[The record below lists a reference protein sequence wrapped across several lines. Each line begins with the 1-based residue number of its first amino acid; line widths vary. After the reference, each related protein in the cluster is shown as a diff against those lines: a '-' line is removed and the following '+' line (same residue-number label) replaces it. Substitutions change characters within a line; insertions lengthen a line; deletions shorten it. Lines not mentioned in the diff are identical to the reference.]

1 MANPQRRANRQAMYT
16 SLINAGYDPGTAGSI
31 ANNPNWDQANNQF
44 RNAMSNAPGKQQT
57 PQAASKPQKIK
68 SVQPPVQ
75 LSGGNVGVRQN
86 QKTKKK
92 KGQMSIA
99 RSANVVPLQEGAVG
113 YQGLRIS

>member
-1 MANPQRRANRQAMYT
+1 MANSQRRANRHNMFQA
-16 SLINAGYDPGTAGSI
+16 LLNAGYDGAFAGSI
-31 ANNPNWDQANNQF
+31 ANNPNWNQANDQF
-44 RNAMSNAPGKQQT
+44 RNALANAPGQQQT
-57 PQAASKPQKIK
+57 PQAASKPKK
-68 SVQPPVQ
+68 VKPVQPPVQ

-86 QKTKKK
+86 KQTKKK